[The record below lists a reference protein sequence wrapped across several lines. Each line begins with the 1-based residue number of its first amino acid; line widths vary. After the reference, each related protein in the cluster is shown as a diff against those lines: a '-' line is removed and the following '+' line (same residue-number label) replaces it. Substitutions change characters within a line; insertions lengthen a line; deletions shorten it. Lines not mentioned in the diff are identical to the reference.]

1 MLLFADAILVIF
13 LLGLSRKITSQIQIA
28 ESFRRCRCQKEENEE
43 EESAENLFFL
53 IFSWLLFISSA
64 IFLLFFPKDFSWRET
79 AVLVAAFQFILSLC
93 GMFFLGHKKAFHVI
107 LSEYGFKAVFAAT
120 IITGVF
126 VAFLLAI
133 FS

>member
-1 MLLFADAILVIF
+1 MLLIMDAILVIF
-13 LLGLSRKITSQIQIA
+13 LLGLSRKITSQIKTA

-43 EESAENLFFL
+43 EESVENLFFL

-64 IFLLFFPKDFSWRET
+64 IFLLFFKDFSWRET
-79 AVLVAAFQFILSLC
+79 AVLVVGFQFILSLC
-93 GMFFLGHKKAFHVI
+93 GMFFLGHKEAFHVI

-126 VAFLLAI
+126 VVFLLAI
-133 FS
+133 FG